1 MKKIQIYGT
10 GCPKCI
16 KLQANAEEAARSIGM
31 DVEVEKVSEIE
42 DIMAAGIMMTPG
54 FAIDGKII
62 TVGKL
67 LSSKQIVEYLKN

>member
-16 KLQANAEEAARSIGM
+16 KLQANAEEAAREIGV
-31 DVEVEKVSEIE
+31 DIEIEKINNIE

-54 FAIDGKII
+54 FAIDNKII

-67 LSSKQIVEYLKN
+67 LSPKQIIEYLKN

>member
-16 KLQANAEEAARSIGM
+16 KLQENAEEAARSIGM
-31 DVEVEKVSEIE
+31 EVEVEKVSDIE

-67 LSSKQIVEYLKN
+67 LSSKQIIEYLKN